1 MLNNSLNNNFSKLL
15 ILLIWIHLCKPCMP
29 IAFSQQSSSKPYFLP
44 CQSLYSRIEI
54 YASKRIM
61 LKIENL
67 IKKPWKI
74 VSYSKSPTLSF
85 FSKNIFSKLCME
97 VFKWFF
103 WIFDFKDAR
112 EIWKLILLN
121 DFPPN
126 LLLIQYMDIFENTVS
141 GLKRKGPGTSWDKYA
156 VKGGGTEACD
166 FYQYFYGWQV
176 YQNAFRSRTEKTY
189 SLPSYTFQYKI
200 YQKTKELGSILSVIP
215 SCF

>member
-1 MLNNSLNNNFSKLL
+1 MS
-15 ILLIWIHLCKPCMP
+15 
-29 IAFSQQSSSKPYFLP
+29 
-44 CQSLYSRIEI
+44 
-54 YASKRIM
+54 
-61 LKIENL
+61 KIENV

-74 VSYSKSPTLSF
+74 FSYSKSATLSF

-97 VFKWFF
+97 VFMWFF

-112 EIWKLILLN
+112 EIWK
-121 DFPPN
+121 FQSYQMFFSPN
-126 LLLIQYMDIFENTVS
+126 LLLIQYMYIFENTVS
-141 GLKRKGPGTSWDKYA
+141 GLKTKGPGTSWDKYA

-176 YQNAFRSRTEKTY
+176 YQNAFRSRTEKKTY

-200 YQKTKELGSILSVIP
+200 YQKTKELGSIWSVIP